1 METCIDVGSNSIASA
16 IVAMCVGYAK
26 ALTIDVGITLEGQTP
41 DELPERLI
49 GCLTIE
55 VSVTRLT
62 YHYCSLTLRHIS
74 KCVTTFTVSIGL
86 DMLCWR
92 VYNVVVINSY
102 YSGC

>member
-41 DELPERLI
+41 DELPERLV

-55 VSVTRLT
+55 VS
-62 YHYCSLTLRHIS
+62 
-74 KCVTTFTVSIGL
+74 
-86 DMLCWR
+86 LC
-92 VYNVVVINSY
+92 
-102 YSGC
+102 